1 MAQFKEDI
9 EVDGSI
15 QADTIIK
22 KNSSAKEFL
31 KGSGEVDTDVLRNSV
46 LDNYYKI
53 TNQELTI
60 INTEIQA
67 YYDRVLADGGT
78 IENYLSVDDFIPQD
92 TNSGIIVR
100 DIIRDVD
107 GRIVTIELDF
117 LKVEDLPVI
126 PASLIANNDEWTTL
140 EW

>member
-1 MAQFKEDI
+1 MEEFFSDI
-9 EVDGSI
+9 KVVGDVE
-15 QADTIIK
+15 ADTIIK

-31 KGSGEVDTDVLRNSV
+31 KGNGEVDTDVLRNSV

-53 TNQELTI
+53 TNEELATI
-60 INTEIQA
+60 NAEIQA
-67 YYDRVLADGGT
+67 YYDRVITDGGT
-78 IENYLSVDDFIPQD
+78 IQNYLSVDDFIPQD

>member
-1 MAQFKEDI
+1 MLDFRNGIDS
-9 EVDGSI
+9 DGDV
-15 QADTIIK
+15 QAKSLIK

-31 KGSGEVDTDVLRNSV
+31 KGNGEVDTDVLRNSV

-53 TNQELTI
+53 TNEELATI
-60 INTEIQA
+60 NAEIQA
-67 YYDRVLADGGT
+67 YYDRVITDGGT
-78 IENYLSVDDFIPQD
+78 IQNYLSVDDFIPQD